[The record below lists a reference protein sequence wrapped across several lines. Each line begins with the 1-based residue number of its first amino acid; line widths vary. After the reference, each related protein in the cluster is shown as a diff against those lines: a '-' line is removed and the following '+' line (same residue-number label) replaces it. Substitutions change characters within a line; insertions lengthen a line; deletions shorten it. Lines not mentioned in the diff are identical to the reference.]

1 MRRRAARTDRRE
13 QVEPPPSTVLQLQ
26 GEVGNAAMVRLL
38 ARAPDTAEAPVT
50 APGMTGAA
58 QWNERGA
65 AHLKAGR
72 FEQGLEAFAA
82 AYELNPLS
90 TFLYDQAECLER
102 LGWTEDA
109 AAMYERY
116 LAEGPL
122 MADVAK
128 IRSRVRRLRGETVPE
143 GEDDDAPPITAK
155 GPAGA
160 RAWFDRGQAQYLA
173 GRYTY
178 AAASFRKAF
187 ELMRLASFIYNEGS
201 ALEKGGHAAA
211 AANAYEH
218 YLLVDPAAADAQ
230 EVMATIKRLR
240 GQAPAVGPDSL
251 MDPEEDAA
259 AAPAVTATGRTGA
272 REWYDRGALAY
283 QLGDFKRAY
292 DCFVQAYDLNPHAY
306 LVFNQA
312 SCLDQLGN
320 ADAAVQAYERYLALD
335 PRARDRAAV
344 RRRIKVL
351 REGGGIKTP

>member
-1 MRRRAARTDRRE
+1 MARHAARTERDE
-13 QVEPPPSTVLQLQ
+13 QVEPPPRTVQRLH
-26 GEVGNAAMVRLL
+26 GEVSNAAMARLL
-38 ARAPDTAEAPVT
+38 ARAPDTADAPIS

-65 AHLKAGR
+65 AHMKAGR
-72 FEQGLEAFAA
+72 FEQALEAFAA

-102 LGWTEDA
+102 LGRTEEA

-116 LAEGPL
+116 LAAGPL

-128 IRSRVRRLRGETVPE
+128 VRSRVRRLRGETVAE

-187 ELMRLASFIYNEGS
+187 ELMELASFIYNEGS
-201 ALEKGGHAAA
+201 ALEKGGHPAA

-218 YLLVDPAAADAQ
+218 YLLVDPAASDAQ
-230 EVMATIKRLR
+230 EVMAKIKRLR
-240 GQAPAVGPDSL
+240 GQMPAAGPDSL
-251 MDPEEDAA
+251 LDPEDDAA

-272 REWYDRGALAY
+272 REWFDRGTLAY
-283 QLGDFKRAY
+283 RLGDFRRAY
-292 DCFVQAYDLNPHAY
+292 DCFVEAYDLNPHAY

-312 SCLDQLGN
+312 SSLDQLGN
-320 ADAAVQAYERYLALD
+320 ADAAVQGYERYLALA

-344 RRRIKVL
+344 HRRIKVL

>member
-1 MRRRAARTDRRE
+1 MPRHAARTERDERA
-13 QVEPPPSTVLQLQ
+13 EPPPSTVHRLQ
-26 GEVGNAAMVRLL
+26 GEVSNAAMARLL
-38 ARAPDTAEAPVT
+38 ARAPDTAEAPIT

-65 AHLKAGR
+65 AHFKAGR
-72 FEQGLEAFAA
+72 LEAALEAFAA

-102 LGWTEDA
+102 LGRTAEA
-109 AAMYERY
+109 IAMYERY
-116 LAEGPL
+116 LAAGPL

-128 IRSRVRRLRGETVPE
+128 ARSRVRRLRGETVPE
-143 GEDDDAPPITAK
+143 GEDDDAPPITAT
-155 GPAGA
+155 GPDGA

-173 GRYTY
+173 GRYAY

-187 ELMRLASFIYNEGS
+187 ELLQLASFLYNEGS
-201 ALEKGGHAAA
+201 ALEKGGHPAA

-218 YLLVDPAAADAQ
+218 YLLVDPAASDAQ
-230 EVMATIKRLR
+230 EVMAKIKRLR
-240 GQAPAVGPDSL
+240 GRAPAAGPDSL
-251 MDPEEDAA
+251 LDPEDEAA
-259 AAPAVTATGRTGA
+259 EAPAITASGRKGA
-272 REWYDRGALAY
+272 REWYGRGTLAY

-292 DCFVQAYDLNPHAY
+292 DCFVQAYDLNPHAD

-320 ADAAVQAYERYLALD
+320 ADAAVQAYERYLALA
-335 PRARDRAAV
+335 PRARDGATV
-344 RRRIKVL
+344 RRRIKLL

>member
-1 MRRRAARTDRRE
+1 MSRRTARTERDE
-13 QVEPPPSTVLQLQ
+13 QVEPPPRTAQRLH
-26 GEVGNAAMVRLL
+26 GEFSNAAMARLL

-65 AHLKAGR
+65 AHFKAGR
-72 FEQGLEAFAA
+72 FEPALEAFAA

-102 LGWTEDA
+102 LGRTEEA
-109 AAMYERY
+109 ATMYERY
-116 LAEGPL
+116 LAAGPL

-128 IRSRVRRLRGETVPE
+128 VRSRVRRLRGENVPE
-143 GEDDDAPPITAK
+143 GEDDDAPPVTAT
-155 GPAGA
+155 GPDGA
-160 RAWFDRGQAQYLA
+160 RAWFDRAQAQYLA

-187 ELMRLASFIYNEGS
+187 ELMQLASFVYNEGS
-201 ALEKGGHAAA
+201 ALEKGGHPAA

-218 YLLVDPAAADAQ
+218 YLLVDPAASDAR
-230 EVMATIKRLR
+230 EVMARIKRLR

-251 MDPEEDAA
+251 LDPEDEAA
-259 AAPAVTATGRTGA
+259 GAPAITATGRAGA

-292 DCFVQAYDLNPHAY
+292 DCFVHAYDLKPHAS

-320 ADAAVQAYERYLALD
+320 ADAAVQAYERYLALA
-335 PRARDRAAV
+335 PQARDSAAV
-344 RRRIKVL
+344 RRRIKLL
-351 REGGGIKTP
+351 REGDGIKTP